1 MPPVDGSVVDDAD
14 ADIGE
19 AADLTFSDG
28 LAPAGVS
35 DCVAGVKIVDK
46 SCDVASE
53 VLVVVCVIVLVTD
66 SPYDGVEPLPS
77 VDPAD

>member
-1 MPPVDGSVVDDAD
+1 MDGSVVDDAD
-14 ADIGE
+14 VDIGE
-19 AADLTFSDG
+19 AADLAISDG
-28 LAPAGVS
+28 LAPAEVS

-53 VLVVVCVIVLVTD
+53 AVVVCVIVLVTD